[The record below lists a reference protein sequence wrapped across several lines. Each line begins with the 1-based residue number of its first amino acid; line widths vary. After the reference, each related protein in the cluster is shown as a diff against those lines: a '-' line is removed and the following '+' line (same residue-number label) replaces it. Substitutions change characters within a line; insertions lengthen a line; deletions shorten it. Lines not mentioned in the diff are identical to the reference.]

1 MIKSNQND
9 WLKPYIVMNTELR
22 QKAKNNFE
30 KDFFKLMNNSV
41 FRKTIEN
48 VKKYRDIKLIAIE
61 RRRSLLVLQPNYH
74 RTKFFTENKL
84 AIEMKITQVL
94 MNKPVYLV
102 LSIFDLNKTEMY
114 EFWHDY
120 VKPKYGKNAKHCFL
134 DMNTDVEKKLDTL
147 NFEIDRSL
155 RKRKIKK

>member
-1 MIKSNQND
+1 
-9 WLKPYIVMNTELR
+9 MNTELR

-30 KDFFKLMNNSV
+30 KNFFKLMNNSV

-84 AIEMKITQVL
+84 AIEMKKTQVL

-120 VKPKYGKNAKHCFL
+120 VKP
-134 DMNTDVEKKLDTL
+134 NTVKMQ
-147 NFEIDRSL
+147 NIVFWI
-155 RKRKIKK
+155 